1 MTAIMEVVVSSLTF
15 DRVRSDVDV
24 LSRAGLDVGTF
35 MAEVAESLA
44 RAVPHVATCM
54 ATIDPA
60 TDMVTSVFKF
70 GDLYGRD
77 DQDQMWGLIEYGV
90 DDPTNFAEMLHSESP
105 AVGLHAS
112 TGGAAQSVQRIEEL
126 IVPFYGYTD
135 ELRLVGRT
143 GNESWGSLAIFRG
156 PDDDPFTTAE
166 VDFMASLTTS
176 YAAGLRT
183 GILARHAGPGG
194 ATALHGPT
202 VLVVGPDDRLR
213 QMSAGAEAVL
223 ADLSNGPNM
232 ASSSSI
238 LGALVAGARRYA
250 AGAVPIPPR
259 ARMRMSD
266 GRWLVMHASPLTS
279 ADGTG
284 GDVVITVEEARPPEI
299 VPLVVAAF
307 GLTAR
312 ERDVVQLVLQG
323 EGTKEIAT
331 ALHMSRYTVQDHL
344 KSIFD
349 KADVRSRRELVARVY
364 FDQYAERM
372 GDELAPSGWFRPAP
386 GD

>member
-1 MTAIMEVVVSSLTF
+1 MTSTLTF

-35 MAEVAESLA
+35 MAEVAESVR

-54 ATIDPA
+54 ATCDPA
-60 TDMVTSVFKF
+60 TNMVTSVFKF
-70 GDLYGRD
+70 GDLYGKD
-77 DQDQMWGLIEYGV
+77 DQDHLWGLIEYGV
-90 DDPTNFAEMLHSESP
+90 DDPTSFTAMLHADVP
-105 AVGLHAS
+105 AVGMHQA
-112 TGGAAQSVQRIEEL
+112 TGGEVDSIQRIEQL
-126 IVPFYGYTD
+126 ITPHYGYAD
-135 ELRLVGRT
+135 ELRLVGKA
-143 GNESWGSLAIFRG
+143 GDEGWGGIAIFRG
-156 PDDDPFTTAE
+156 PDDEPFSPVEIEFMSSLSTA
-166 VDFMASLTTS
+166 

-183 GILARHAGPGG
+183 GILARHSGPGG
-194 ATALHGPT
+194 AVGLQGPT
-202 VLVVGPDDRLR
+202 VLVVGSDDQIR
-213 QMSAGAEAVL
+213 QMSAGAEDVL
-223 ADLSNGPNM
+223 SDLSNRPNM
-232 ASSSSI
+232 ATASSI
-238 LGALVAGARRYA
+238 LGSLVAGARRYSAGVA
-250 AGAVPIPPR
+250 ATPPR
-259 ARMRMSD
+259 ARVRMSD
-266 GRWLVMHASPLTS
+266 GRWLVLHASPLTS

-284 GDVVITVEEARPPEI
+284 GDVVITIEEARPPEI

-349 KADVRSRRELVARVY
+349 KADVRSRRELVARIY

-372 GDELAPSGWFRPAP
+372 GHELAPSGWFRPAAP
-386 GD
+386 LV